1 MPDRRSHR
9 GPDPQDEK
17 LFAESERPR
26 LRRAVAD
33 LSYLRTREYGESS
46 AIELVGNRYRLKRRQ
61 RTAVQ
66 RAASGDEDLADR
78 LDRRVELEDAP
89 GQPLLVDGF
98 NLLITVESALGGAPL
113 IRSRDG
119 CFRDLS
125 GLHGTYRRVEET
137 GPALDLIE
145 RALREAGREAV
156 HWYLDRPVSNCKRA
170 AGWIRELGAE
180 WPGPWTID
188 LVEHVDEALLERS
201 GTVAT
206 TDAPVIQAADRW
218 TDLAGRIVAE
228 WIPNA
233 WIVDLRPD

>member
-9 GPDPQDEK
+9 GPDPRDEK
-17 LFAESERPR
+17 LFAKSERPR
-26 LRRAVAD
+26 LRHAVAD

-46 AIELVGNRYRLKRRQ
+46 AIELVGNRYRLKSRQ

-66 RAASGDEDLADR
+66 RAASGDEDLAGR
-78 LDRRVELEDAP
+78 IERRVDLDEVP

-98 NLLITVESALGGAPL
+98 NLLITIESALGGAPL
-113 IRSRDG
+113 IRSRDD
-119 CFRDLS
+119 CVRDLS

-137 GPALDLIE
+137 DPALELIE
-145 RALREAGREAV
+145 RALREAGCNEV

-170 AGWIRELGAE
+170 AGWIRELGDG

-188 LVEHVDEALLERS
+188 LAEHVDETLLERS

-206 TDAPVIQAADRW
+206 NDAPVIQGADRW

-228 WIPNA
+228 WIPDA